1 MIHALLLQSCALSL
15 RFLPQLRFQLKFT
28 MISYFEFIWC
38 HTWLIFLCCL
48 MLQLLWFFHISS
60 PFSFSCNYL
69 FSLGLMIFLQNDQT
83 HISRVRKRDGI
94 SWQDVVGLTGA
105 PDLCEEHEML
115 ITLNLKQF
123 INLSSLNVRSR
134 KEWD

>member
-1 MIHALLLQSCALSL
+1 
-15 RFLPQLRFQLKFT
+15 
-28 MISYFEFIWC
+28 
-38 HTWLIFLCCL
+38 
-48 MLQLLWFFHISS
+48 
-60 PFSFSCNYL
+60 
-69 FSLGLMIFLQNDQT
+69 MIFLQNDQT

-123 INLSSLNVRSR
+123 INLSSLNVRNR